1 MYIFCEFV
9 FQWGRQRRSSRW
21 RRWERYGGRR
31 SATSVDW
38 RRTTSAC
45 TGVSG
50 PPCKCP
56 NTSKGACVKV
66 SPSVH
71 VYLVWACCATTP
83 TSRVTRTCCSPTHS
97 SSRPNWLFLKPVS
110 SKTWSS
116 TASRDR
122 LEFVSDCYRQAL
134 ACNSTY
140 EDSATDSYCS
150 ASEKLLKTWQE
161 NQEKADEFM
170 KVWIALIFHH
180 SPNSPEVFYSE
191 RVTRCRLQMWRIW
204 TKRSWL
210 YILKLWSCKG
220 VHLPE
225 DKWMWWN
232 SCQ

>member
-1 MYIFCEFV
+1 MLLMDNLSSQLMCLPRSLKCQHLIILFQLMYNFCEFV
-9 FQWGRQRRSSRW
+9 FQLGRQRRSSRW
-21 RRWERYGGRR
+21 RRWGRYGGRR

-71 VYLVWACCATTP
+71 VCLVWACCATTP

-122 LEFVSDCYRQAL
+122 LEFVSDCYRQL
-134 ACNSTY
+134 SI
-140 EDSATDSYCS
+140 
-150 ASEKLLKTWQE
+150 
-161 NQEKADEFM
+161 
-170 KVWIALIFHH
+170 VI
-180 SPNSPEVFYSE
+180 
-191 RVTRCRLQMWRIW
+191 
-204 TKRSWL
+204 
-210 YILKLWSCKG
+210 
-220 VHLPE
+220 
-225 DKWMWWN
+225 
-232 SCQ
+232 